1 MPSYTRKQTEVLEL
15 IAEAM
20 REQGMAP
27 TLEEIAQEM
36 GVSRVTVFQHLRAL
50 ERKGAIRR
58 QARHSRAIE
67 ILDPAFRPTRGL
79 PLAGT
84 IAAGEPILAIED
96 PEEIS
101 LEEFLGVDRA
111 PGGCYLLRVR
121 GDSMIEDH
129 ITDGDL
135 VLIEARKTARN
146 GEVVVAV
153 IEEEA
158 TLKRYYRHNGR
169 IRLQPAN
176 EGLRARTVDP
186 RKTQIEIRGVVRGLI
201 RRI

>member
-1 MPSYTRKQTEVLEL
+1 MATYTRKQTEVLEL
-15 IAEAM
+15 IAEAI

-36 GVSRVTVFQHLRAL
+36 GVSRVTVFQHVQAL
-50 ERKGAIRR
+50 ERKRAIRR

-67 ILDPAFRPTRGL
+67 ILDPVFRPAQGL

-84 IAAGEPILAIED
+84 IAAGEPILAVED

-101 LEEFLGVDRA
+101 LEEFLGVDRVS
-111 PGGCYLLRVR
+111 GGCFLLRVR

-129 ITDGDL
+129 IADGDL

-153 IEEEA
+153 IEDEA
-158 TLKRYYRHNGR
+158 TLKRYYREKGR

-176 EGLRARTVDP
+176 EGLCPRMVDP
-186 RKTQIEIRGVVRGLI
+186 RKTQIEIRGVVRGVI